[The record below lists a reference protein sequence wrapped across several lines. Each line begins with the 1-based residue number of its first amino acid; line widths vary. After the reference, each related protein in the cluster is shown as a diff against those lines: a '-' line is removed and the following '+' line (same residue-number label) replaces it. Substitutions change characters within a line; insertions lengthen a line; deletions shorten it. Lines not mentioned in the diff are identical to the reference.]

1 VAGLVKQRQDTA
13 PSSSGTGAGAP
24 RRAGQ
29 IRLDHGNASEPS
41 EQACEDTLA
50 ALVEQGQKSVAW
62 GDLGRLLDG
71 R

>member
-1 VAGLVKQRQDTA
+1 MPEGYGAIGPVPR
-13 PSSSGTGAGAP
+13 AGAADP
-24 RRAGQ
+24 SRAASAPQDERSRPGG
-29 IRLDHGNASEPS
+29 RLV
-41 EQACEDTLA
+41 A